1 MKRLQLILLLGLLG
15 AAMAYGAGYF
25 WRLHLAGG
33 VSTSALDELGWLKQ
47 EFRLS
52 GTEFARIQSLHAT
65 YLPHC
70 RAMCAQVEAVNER
83 LRGLLNAT
91 NQVTPEIAKALS
103 EAAEIR
109 ARCQGMMF
117 DHFYEVSRAM
127 PPEQGRRY
135 LAWVQQ
141 QTLLPTYHGT
151 GHSTN
156 SGPAQA
162 DAPAGHRH

>member
-1 MKRLQLILLLGLLG
+1 MKRLRLILALGGVAALL
-15 AAMAYGAGYF
+15 AYGAGYF

-33 VSTSALDELGWLKQ
+33 GTSSALDELRWLKR

-52 GTEFARIQSLHAT
+52 DAEFVRVQSLHAT

-70 RAMCAQVEAVNER
+70 RAMCAQVEAVNDR
-83 LRGLLNAT
+83 LRTMLNAT
-91 NQVTPEIAKALS
+91 NQVTPEIAQALS
-103 EAAEIR
+103 EAAQIR

-141 QTLLPTYHGT
+141 QTLLPTYHGSS
-151 GHSTN
+151 HATN
-156 SGPAQA
+156 AGPANT

>member
-1 MKRLQLILLLGLLG
+1 MKRLRLILLLGLLG
-15 AAMAYGAGYF
+15 ATVAFGIGYV

-33 VSTSALDELGWLKQ
+33 VSASALDELGWLKQ

-52 GTEFARIQSLHAT
+52 DAEFARIQSLHAT

-91 NQVTPEIAKALS
+91 NHVTPEIAKALS

-135 LAWVQQ
+135 LIWVQQ
-141 QTLLPTYHGT
+141 QTLLPTYHSA

-156 SGPAQA
+156 SGPAKA

>member
-1 MKRLQLILLLGLLG
+1 MKRLRLLLLLGVLG
-15 AAMAYGAGYF
+15 AALAYGVGYV
-25 WRLHLAGG
+25 WRLHLAGQVPG
-33 VSTSALDELGWLKQ
+33 STLDELGWLKQ
-47 EFRLS
+47 EFQL
-52 GTEFARIQSLHAT
+52 GDAEFARIQTLHAT

-70 RAMCAQVEAVNER
+70 RTMCAQVEAVNAR
-83 LRGLLNAT
+83 LRGMLNAT
-91 NQVTPEIAKALS
+91 NQVTPEIEQALS
-103 EAAEIR
+103 EAAQIR

-135 LAWVQQ
+135 LTWVQQ
-141 QTLLPTYHGT
+141 QTLLPTYHGA

-156 SGPAQA
+156 SRPATA